1 MDASESSKL
10 SDGIEAP
17 MWMFWKRR
25 RYVLVFLAFFGFFNV
40 YSLRVNLSV
49 AIVAMTENRTIEHP
63 NGTVSYEQEFDWDS
77 STKGY
82 ILSSFFYGYI
92 FTQLVGGYISNA
104 LGGNYVF
111 GVGVGATAALTL
123 LTPLAAHGGFGWLIA
138 IRALEGFFEGVTFPC
153 MHAIWANWAPPSERS
168 RMTTIAFSGVFTGTV
183 ASMLLSG
190 VLADTLGWEW
200 VFYILG
206 AIGCVWF
213 VAWMLI
219 VKKSPETD
227 PYITTKE
234 KEFIL
239 ATQKRASSATAQKV
253 HHPWKAIVTSKA
265 VWALIVASFAENW
278 GFYTLLTQLP
288 TFLKDTMHF
297 ELQAAGFLSA
307 LPYLALGCLLS
318 FAGYLADLCQIKRWL
333 TTTQVRRYFNCG
345 AFLVQ
350 TVFMLVG
357 AFILRPGPTITCITI
372 AVGCGSFAWCGFAVN
387 HLDLSPKSAGVLMG
401 ISNTFS
407 TIAGI
412 VTPIVS
418 GQITANGTDDEWRT
432 VFYIA
437 AGIYLIGCVIYW
449 FGASGELQPWS
460 IEAQEGREQEKQH
473 KKSAFVNAGMVLD
486 VKV

>member
-1 MDASESSKL
+1 MDATESSKL
-10 SDGIEAP
+10 SDGIDAP
-17 MWMFWKRR
+17 MWMFWRRR

-63 NGTVSYEQEFDWDS
+63 NGTVSYEQEFNWDS
-77 STKGY
+77 TTKGY

-111 GVGVGATAALTL
+111 GVGVGVTAALTL

-138 IRALEGFFEGVTFPC
+138 VRAVEGFFEGVTFPC
-153 MHAIWANWAPPSERS
+153 IHAIWSNWAPPSERS
-168 RMTTIAFSGVFTGTV
+168 RMATIAFSGVFTGTV

-206 AIGCVWF
+206 AFGCVWF

-239 ATQKRASSATAQKV
+239 ATLQRSAAPVEKV
-253 HHPWKAIVTSKA
+253 QHPWR
-265 VWALIVASFAENW
+265 
-278 GFYTLLTQLP
+278 
-288 TFLKDTMHF
+288 DTMNF
-297 ELQAAGFLSA
+297 DLQAAGFLSA
-307 LPYLALGCLLS
+307 LPYLVMGLLLS
-318 FAGYLADLCQIKRWL
+318 VAGYLADLCQIRRWL

-350 TVFMLVG
+350 TIFMLVG
-357 AFILRPGPTITCITI
+357 ALILRPGPTLACITI
-372 AVGCGSFAWCGFAVN
+372 AVGCGAFAWCGFAVN

-412 VTPIVS
+412 LTPIVS
-418 GQITANGTDDEWRT
+418 GQLTASGSENEWRT

-437 AGIYLIGCVIYW
+437 AGIYLIGCVTYW
-449 FGASGELQPWS
+449 FGVSGELQPWS
-460 IEAQEGREQEKQH
+460 IEAQERGRTQRKGDERNGYANE
-473 KKSAFVNAGMVLD
+473 GLVLD
-486 VKV
+486 QKS

>member
-1 MDASESSKL
+1 MDASESNKL

-92 FTQLVGGYISNA
+92 FTQLAGGYISNA

-111 GVGVGATAALTL
+111 GVGVGTTAALTL
-123 LTPLAAHGGFGWLIA
+123 LTPLAAHGGYGWLIA

-153 MHAIWANWAPPSERS
+153 MHAIWSNWAPPSERS
-168 RMTTIAFSGVFTGTV
+168 RMATIAFSGVFTGTV

-206 AIGCVWF
+206 AFGCLWF
-213 VAWMLI
+213 VVWMVV

-239 ATQKRASSATAQKV
+239 ATQQRESSDTAEKV
-253 HHPWKAIVTSKA
+253 YHPWMAIVTSKA

-307 LPYLALGCLLS
+307 LPYLALGSLLS

-350 TVFMLVG
+350 TVFMLIG
-357 AFILRPGPTITCITI
+357 AFILRPGPTIACITI

-407 TIAGI
+407 TVAGI
-412 VTPIVS
+412 LTPIVS
-418 GQITANGTDDEWRT
+418 GQITANGSDDEWRT

-449 FGASGELQPWS
+449 FGVSGELQPWS
-460 IEAQEGREQEKQH
+460 IEAQEREQAQREKENVY
-473 KKSAFVNAGMVLD
+473 VNAGMVLD
-486 VKV
+486 QKS

>member
-1 MDASESSKL
+1 MDATDSSKL
-10 SDGIEAP
+10 SDGINAP
-17 MWMFWKRR
+17 MWMFWRRR

-49 AIVAMTENRTIEHP
+49 AIVAMTENRTVEYP
-63 NGTVSYEQEFDWDS
+63 NGTIGYEQEFNWDS
-77 STKGY
+77 TTKGY

-92 FTQLVGGYISNA
+92 FTQLIGGYISNT
-104 LGGNYVF
+104 LGGNYARYSTNQFSKISPIFHNDLTNPPTVR
-111 GVGVGATAALTL
+111 AT
-123 LTPLAAHGGFGWLIA
+123 
-138 IRALEGFFEGVTFPC
+138 EGFFEGVTFPC
-153 MHAIWANWAPPSERS
+153 IHAIWSNWAPPSERS
-168 RMTTIAFSGVFTGTV
+168 RMATIAFSGVFTGTV

-206 AIGCVWF
+206 TFGCVWF

-239 ATQKRASSATAQKV
+239 ATLQRSAATGEKV
-253 HHPWKAIVTSKA
+253 QHPWRGILTSKA
-265 VWALIVASFAENW
+265 VWALIVSSFSENW

-288 TFLKDTMHF
+288 TFLRDTMHF

-307 LPYLALGCLLS
+307 LPYLVMGLLLS
-318 FAGYLADLCQIKRWL
+318 VAGYLADLCQIRRWL

-345 AFLVQ
+345 AFLAQ

-357 AFILRPGPTITCITI
+357 AFILRPAPTLTCITI
-372 AVGCGSFAWCGFAVN
+372 AVGCGAFAWCGFAVN

-407 TIAGI
+407 TVAGI

-418 GQITANGTDDEWRT
+418 GQITASGSENEWRT

-437 AGIYLIGCVIYW
+437 AGIYLIGCVTYW
-449 FGASGELQPWS
+449 FGVSGELQPWS
-460 IEAQEGREQEKQH
+460 IEVQEREEKHRQEGGNGYVNEGLVMEQ
-473 KKSAFVNAGMVLD
+473 KS
-486 VKV
+486 

>member
-25 RYVLVFLAFFGFFNV
+25 RYILVFLAFFGFFNV

-92 FTQLVGGYISNA
+92 FTQLAGGYISNA

-111 GVGVGATAALTL
+111 GVGVGTTAALTL
-123 LTPLAAHGGFGWLIA
+123 LTPLAAHGGYGWLIA

-153 MHAIWANWAPPSERS
+153 MHAIWSNWAPPSERS
-168 RMTTIAFSGVFTGTV
+168 RMATIAFSGVFTGTV

-190 VLADTLGWEW
+190 VLADNLGWEW

-206 AIGCVWF
+206 AFGCLWF
-213 VAWMLI
+213 VVWMVV

-239 ATQKRASSATAQKV
+239 ATQQRTSSETAEKV
-253 HHPWKAIVTSKA
+253 HHPWLAIVTSKA

-307 LPYLALGCLLS
+307 LPYLALGSLLS

-345 AFLVQ
+345 AFLIQ

-357 AFILRPGPTITCITI
+357 AFILKPGPTIACITI

-407 TIAGI
+407 TVAGI

-418 GQITANGTDDEWRT
+418 GHITANGDDDEWRT

-437 AGIYLIGCVIYW
+437 AGIYLIGFVIYW
-449 FGASGELQPWS
+449 FGVSGELQPWS
-460 IEAQEGREQEKQH
+460 IEAQERDQAQREKENV
-473 KKSAFVNAGMVLD
+473 FVNGGMVLD
-486 VKV
+486 QKS